1 MKTIALITCLFL
13 LSASTVIGQEQ
24 LPEDYKDFKI
34 LIERTGSGFKLTN
47 MQGGAWIQLSFTME
61 NNKPQAID
69 EYGMTRLDKVSP
81 KKDSNLTDYLFTI
94 SKKKDAIILKGIEG
108 TLWKELTFSLSKNQ
122 SQVINQ
128 YGMSD

>member
-13 LSASTVIGQEQ
+13 LSASTVTGQEQ

-34 LIERTGSGFKLTN
+34 LIERTNDGIKLTN
-47 MQGGAWIQLSFTME
+47 ITDSAWMHLNFSLDK
-61 NNKPQAID
+61 NKVQAVD

-94 SKKKDAIILKGIEG
+94 TKKKDVIILKGIEG
-108 TLWKELTFSLSKNQ
+108 TLWKELTFTLSKNQ
-122 SQVINQ
+122 SQLINQ
-128 YGMSD
+128 YGMVD

>member
-1 MKTIALITCLFL
+1 MKSLLAIPFLFVFISST
-13 LSASTVIGQEQ
+13 LSAQEQ

-34 LIERTGSGFKLTN
+34 LIERTGNGIKLTN
-47 MQGGAWIQLSFTME
+47 IQGGAWIQLSFNID

-94 SKKKDAIILKGIEG
+94 TKTKDVLFLKGIEG
-108 TLWKELTFSLSKNQ
+108 TLWKELTFTLSKNQ
-122 SQVINQ
+122 SQSINQ